1 MVSWWKRWQP
11 SRLSTDKRLEAELES
26 EIRHLREKA
35 PVPTIWM
42 FGKTGS
48 GKSSIVRY
56 LTGAESATIGQGF
69 RPETRSSRR
78 YDFPNSL
85 DPLLTFVD
93 TRGLGEVHYQP
104 DEDIERFSSSSE
116 LMIVTVRLTDHA
128 LESVLKPLRRI
139 RKEAPQRPVLLV
151 LSCLHQAPG
160 AFDISAGEDVFD
172 LTSPTADSDGVAS
185 DAMAQ
190 AEASNGHQSPASQ
203 EAAKKVAHMP
213 GAGGAPDTPGTSA
226 ETPAGVP
233 ESVQTLI
240 DEKTQQFEGLYDVL
254 VPIDLTQPEDGF
266 ADPDFGGQRLKQTIL
281 EHLPQA
287 YRQSLLTLNE
297 ADGPM
302 TWRQKRVRW
311 QVLASSALA
320 ASAGAVPLPWVD
332 IPAVLGIQA
341 HMAVRISRIYDQEI
355 SAADW
360 TMLSSAAGS
369 RIALQLA
376 VREFLKFIPIVGMAV
391 GAATSFAFTYA
402 LGMTWDWYFATRRG
416 GRVPSAAVLR
426 KVFAEQLKRG
436 NELWRAK

>member
-1 MVSWWKRWQP
+1 MVSWWKSWHLRQV
-11 SRLSTDKRLEAELES
+11 SSDKRFEAELEA
-26 EIRHLREKA
+26 EIQHLRDKA

-56 LTGAESATIGQGF
+56 LTGAESAAIGQGF
-69 RPETRSSRR
+69 RPETRTSRR
-78 YDFPNSL
+78 YDFPDSR
-85 DPLLTFVD
+85 DPLLTFID

-104 DEDIERFSSSSE
+104 DEDIQRFSGSSE
-116 LMIVTVRLTDHA
+116 LMIVTVRVTDHA
-128 LESVLKPLRRI
+128 LDCVLQPLRRI

-160 AFDISAGEDVFD
+160 AMDISAGGDVFGTTPPS
-172 LTSPTADSDGVAS
+172 TSNVD
-185 DAMAQ
+185 
-190 AEASNGHQSPASQ
+190 
-203 EAAKKVAHMP
+203 AAKVGSNDAASASPDPAQTH
-213 GAGGAPDTPGTSA
+213 GAQ
-226 ETPAGVP
+226 VP
-233 ESVQTLI
+233 PSVQALI
-240 DEKTQQFEGLYDVL
+240 DEKASQFDGLYDVL

-266 ADPDFGGQRLKQTIL
+266 ADPNFGGQRLKQTIL
-281 EHLPQA
+281 DHLPQA

-297 ADGPM
+297 ADGAL
-302 TWRQKRVRW
+302 TQRQKRVRW

-341 HMAVRISRIYDQEI
+341 HMAVRISHIYEQDI
-355 SAADW
+355 TAADW

-376 VREFLKFIPIVGMAV
+376 VREVLKFIPLVGMAV

-402 LGMTWDWYFATRRG
+402 LGMTWDWYFVTRRG
-416 GRVPSAAVLR
+416 GRVPSAATLK

>member
-1 MVSWWKRWQP
+1 MVSWWKSWHPDRM
-11 SRLSTDKRLEAELES
+11 SSNKRLAAELES
-26 EIRHLREKA
+26 EIQQLREKA

-69 RPETRSSRR
+69 RPETRTSRR
-78 YDFPNSL
+78 YDFPDLL

-104 DEDIERFSSSSE
+104 DEDIERFSGSSE
-116 LMIVTVRLTDHA
+116 LMIVTVRVTDHA
-128 LESVLKPLRRI
+128 LECVLQPLRRI
-139 RKEAPQRPVLLV
+139 RREAPQRPVLLV
-151 LSCLHQAPG
+151 LSCLHQVPG
-160 AFDISAGEDVFD
+160 ALDISAGEDVFG
-172 LTSPTADSDGVAS
+172 TSPPVATNGN
-185 DAMAQ
+185 
-190 AEASNGHQSPASQ
+190 EASPASSN
-203 EAAKKVAHMP
+203 EHEHET
-213 GAGGAPDTPGTSA
+213 GAGR
-226 ETPAGVP
+226 VP
-233 ESVQTLI
+233 RQLQTLI
-240 DEKTQQFEGLYDVL
+240 DEKMEQFGGLYDVV

-266 ADPDFGGQRLKQTIL
+266 ADPNFGGQRLKQTIL
-281 EHLPQA
+281 EYLPQA

-297 ADGPM
+297 PDQPL

-341 HMAVRISRIYDQEI
+341 HMAVRISKIYEQEI
-355 SAADW
+355 TAADW

-376 VREFLKFIPIVGMAV
+376 VREFLKFIPVVGMAV

-402 LGMTWDWYFATRRG
+402 LGMTWDWYFVTRRG
-416 GRVPSAAVLR
+416 GHIPSAATLK